1 MKIILSAALAALS
14 ILGLAAGAIAQPM
27 TWDMATPYPDG
38 NFHTKNILAFASEVK
53 AATGGDLAITVHSNG
68 SLLKAPEI
76 KRAVQTAQVQ
86 AGEVL
91 LSSLGNEDAVFAFDS
106 IPGLAT
112 DYLSARK
119 LWTAAR
125 QTITKKLDKQGLV
138 LLFSVAWPPQGI
150 YAKKEL
156 VALGDLKGLKFRTY
170 NPATARF
177 AELVGA
183 LPVTVQA
190 AEVAQAF
197 RTGLVDAM
205 MTSGAT
211 GVDTQAWDYL
221 THYYDLQAF
230 LPQNVVFVNKDAFEA
245 LPQKTRDAIMAAA
258 AKAEDRGWT
267 ESEALNSGYKET
279 MRKKGMTVV
288 APASDAMKKELDG
301 IGKTMAAEWADKAGP
316 DGAAILDAYRK

>member
-1 MKIILSAALAALS
+1 MTMMRSAAAAALMVF
-14 ILGLAAGAIAQPM
+14 GLVGAASAQSV
-27 TWDMATPYPDG
+27 TWDMPTPYPDG
-38 NFHTKNILAFASEVK
+38 NFHTQNIRKFADEVK
-53 AATGGDLAITVHSNG
+53 AATKGDLSITVHSNG
-68 SLLKAPEI
+68 SLLKATEI
-76 KRAVQTAQVQ
+76 KRAVQSGQVQ

-91 LSSLGNEDAVFAFDS
+91 ISSLGNEDPIFAFDS
-106 IPGLAT
+106 VPGLAT
-112 DYLSARK
+112 DYASAHK
-119 LWTAAR
+119 LWDAAR
-125 QTITKKLDKQGLV
+125 ETITKKMEEQGLV

-156 VALGDLKGLKFRTY
+156 SALTDLKGLKFRTY

-183 LPVTVQA
+183 LPVTIQA

-230 LPQNVVFVNKDAFEA
+230 LPQNVVFVSKDAFDA
-245 LPQKTRDAIMAAA
+245 LSQEDRDAIMAAA
-258 AKAEDRGWT
+258 KVAEERGWK
-267 ESEALNSGYKET
+267 ESEALNGGYKKT
-279 MRKKGMTVV
+279 MAEKGMTVG
-288 APASDAMKKELDG
+288 PATDAMKKDLAG
-301 IGKTMAAEWADKAGP
+301 IGDTMSKEWAEKAGP
-316 DGAAILDAYRK
+316 DGQAILDAYRK